1 MVKSLD
7 SICGKAR
14 SYYHDYL
21 CHIIERIPPD
31 ILNHINSCP
40 HCQNAIAELRE
51 KLEKLE
57 SGEQDVKEL
66 RDQWI
71 HSAIA
76 DNLTHHFEFTEQWIS
91 CSQVKAFLAGLSHP
105 ELEIK
110 IPTPITAHIDN
121 CPACLDDYKTITGLR
136 LEPEQLTRL
145 GTLFAHTKRPSN
157 PLDCSVAQDA
167 ISAVA
172 ALRFEGVSQ
181 EILTHLCTCPT
192 CNNRLYKARETL
204 IEHIKQPG
212 PNEKASGKTAPEAF
226 CEVIAPFDIFDFVV
240 PFEFNPAYDE
250 YSEHRLPDLDHYRNC
265 PVCFNKI
272 QQLHKTIFFIYSRSD
287 SPITI
292 RFRDGKGKSS
302 PAESS
307 QGEPPTHLKFPGVPG
322 ETQDNWSIEARFMGQ
337 PIELEKLRTT
347 VGLETACACNTVTQ
361 RKSSTGKWNRRLKP
375 VAAAAV
381 LMIAAAVFFLNMPTA
396 SAVNISQIYQAIAK
410 VKNVYVASF
419 VPGEPEPI
427 QEKWVSRTYGFRLT
441 RDSTGSVLW
450 DVENKVKKIKPMN
463 SDAIKTSSL
472 SPDIANQAKKTLE
485 GSLGLIPFSD
495 MSDIPEDAQWEKVDE
510 KSIRVNIPGTE
521 VYDLIWE
528 KKKGS
533 FIRYR
538 KWRVFVD
545 IDTKLP
551 KKTEWYRQFSPEDG
565 YEFFRFVKVTYPSD
579 NEIENTIQS
588 KFN

>member
-1 MVKSLD
+1 MVKSLN
-7 SICGKAR
+7 SICGKAK

-21 CHIIERIPPD
+21 CHVIERIPPD
-31 ILNHINSCP
+31 ILNHINLCH

-66 RDQWI
+66 RAQWI

-91 CSQVKAFLAGLSHP
+91 CSQVKVFLTGLSHP

-136 LEPEQLTRL
+136 LEPEQLNRL
-145 GTLFAHTKRPSN
+145 GILLTHTKRLSN
-157 PLDCSVAQDA
+157 PLDCSVAQNA

-181 EILTHLCTCPT
+181 EILDHLCTCPT
-192 CNNRLYKARETL
+192 CNDRLYKARETL
-204 IEHIKQPG
+204 IEHLKQPG
-212 PNEKASGKTAPEAF
+212 PKEKAPGKTTPEAF

-250 YSEHRLPDLDHYRNC
+250 YSEHRLPDIDHYRNC

-272 QQLHKTIFFIYSRSD
+272 QQLHKTIFFIYNRSD

-292 RFRDGKGKSS
+292 RFRAGKGKPSS
-302 PAESS
+302 AESS
-307 QGEPPTHLKFPGVPG
+307 QGEPPTHLKFPDVPG

-347 VGLETACACNTVTQ
+347 VGLETAYAGSTVTQ
-361 RKSSTGKWNRRLKP
+361 RKPSSGKWNRRLKP

-381 LMIAAAVFFLNMPTA
+381 LMIAAAVFFLNIPTVK
-396 SAVNISQIYQAIAK
+396 AVELSQVYQALEE
-410 VKNVYVASF
+410 VKNICITRFA
-419 VPGEPEPI
+419 PGATKPR
-427 QEKWVSRTYGFRLT
+427 QKVWVSRTLNVKIFK
-441 RDSTGSVLW
+441 TGEKYVLW
-450 DVENKVKKIKPMN
+450 DITNKIKKTKDLASGRISIMSI
-463 SDAIKTSSL
+463 SDDILIKTINSMEEPFGLVPFQHISGV
-472 SPDIANQAKKTLE
+472 PDNAK
-485 GSLGLIPFSD
+485 
-495 MSDIPEDAQWEKVDE
+495 WEKVTGEDVKVATPVIE
-510 KSIRVNIPGTE
+510 AH
-521 VYDLIWE
+521 DLIWE
-528 KKKGS
+528 EK
-533 FIRYR
+533 IEEYTRYR

-545 IDTKLP
+545 SNTNLP
-551 KKTEWYRQFSPEDG
+551 KRTEWYRKFTIEEEYDFHQIEV
-565 YEFFRFVKVTYPSD
+565 VKYPADS
-579 NEIENTIQS
+579 EIQAIIQTI
-588 KFN
+588 F